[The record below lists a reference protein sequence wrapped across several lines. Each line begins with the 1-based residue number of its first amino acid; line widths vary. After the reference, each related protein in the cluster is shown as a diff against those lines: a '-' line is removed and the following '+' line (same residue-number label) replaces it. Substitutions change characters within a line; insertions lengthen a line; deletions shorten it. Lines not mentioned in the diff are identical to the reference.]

1 MKTVTKKKTSGQ
13 KKALV
18 CAVVLAVVIA
28 MGATFAWFTSTDE
41 VTNELSASNDYNVTL
56 AETFTPTTQLTPGQ
70 NVTKEVAAVNTGT
83 VASFVKLDLTDT
95 LALTY
100 ETALYDAN
108 NNNEKFT
115 TAAPVTVPSNA
126 LTLDTTATIADGNGN
141 AYSEVQALQAGGQLV
156 YAASGSNYSVGYVS
170 SYDFTPDV
178 EGVYIF
184 ERTDGSYV
192 GYYFD
197 GNDTYYEIDNIT
209 YGPGTDYSYTF
220 VQEVTVDPAKVTF
233 SDTIYLSGTDTP
245 TYGTGYTDA
254 DGVYYIQAVYD
265 PDGTANLGD
274 EIIMNIALNG
284 DWFNNGDFWSSY
296 DWTGVYDDATD
307 TWTFYYLHIL
317 SAGTTSELLVTDMQ
331 LDESVSQDA
340 YTSFTYDLVVGLDSV
355 QVVTVDA
362 NTAGVGQIELPSS
375 SLTWDFDATEN
386 TWSGDHLYVDATGT
400 VCGENGT
407 AITSLDENRIWWDK

>member
-100 ETALYDAN
+100 ETALDDDGSQYSSAY
-108 NNNEKFT
+108 
-115 TAAPVTVPSNA
+115 AITVPTGA

-156 YAASGSNYSVGYVS
+156 YAPSGVTTGAVASA
-170 SYDFTPDV
+170 DFVAT
-178 EGVYIF
+178 ETGLYIF

-192 GYYFD
+192 GYYFYGTD
-197 GNDTYYEIDNIT
+197 YYEIDNVVFNGMDYT
-209 YGPGTDYSYTF
+209 YNF
-220 VQEVTVDPAKVTF
+220 VQEVTVDSAEVTF

-245 TYGTGYTDA
+245 AYGTGYTDA

-265 PDGTANLGD
+265 PDSIGNSGD
-274 EIIMNIALNG
+274 EIIMNIALAG
-284 DWFNNGDFWSSY
+284 DDWSGSAGSY
-296 DWTGVYDDATD
+296 TSTDLTAVYDIGSD
-307 TWTFYYLHIL
+307 TWTFYYNHVL

-362 NTAGVGQIELPSS
+362 NTAGVGTIELPSS
-375 SLTWDFDATEN
+375 SLTWDLDATSTN
-386 TWSGDHLYVDATGT
+386 TPYVDATGT
-400 VCGENGT
+400 VCDSTGT
-407 AITSLDENRIWWDK
+407 SVDLTTNVLSWN

>member
-95 LALTY
+95 LTLTY
-100 ETALYDAN
+100 ETALDNDGSQFSTYLPEDVAQ
-108 NNNEKFT
+108 KLT
-115 TAAPVTVPSNA
+115 NA

-156 YAASGSNYSVGYVS
+156 YAPVGVDTGAVNS
-170 SYDFTPDV
+170 ETFVPTV
-178 EGVYIF
+178 TGIYIF
-184 ERTDGSYV
+184 ERSDGSYV
-192 GYYFD
+192 GYYYD
-197 GNDTYYEIDNIT
+197 NDNSTYYEIDNVVFDGA
-209 YGPGTDYSYTF
+209 YYTF
-220 VQEVTVDPAKVTF
+220 NLVQEVTVDSAEVTF

-245 TYGTGYTDA
+245 AYGEGYSES
-254 DGVYYIQAVYD
+254 GVYYIQAVYD
-265 PDGTANLGD
+265 PDGTANSGD

-284 DWFNNGDFWSSY
+284 NWFDNTDFWSSS

-362 NTAGVGQIELPSS
+362 NTAGVGQIELPSN

-386 TWSGDHLYVDATGT
+386 TWSGNHLYVDATGT
-400 VCGENGT
+400 VCDENGT
-407 AITSLDENRIWWDK
+407 AITNLNENRIWWE

>member
-100 ETALYDAN
+100 EAALDDGGSQFSSAYVN
-108 NNNEKFT
+108 
-115 TAAPVTVPSNA
+115 TVPTGA
-126 LTLDTTATIADGNGN
+126 LTLDTAKTIADGNGN

-156 YAASGSNYSVGYVS
+156 YAPSGVTTGAVASA
-170 SYDFTPDV
+170 DFVAT
-178 EGVYIF
+178 EIGLYIF
-184 ERTDGSYV
+184 ERSDGSYV
-192 GYYFD
+192 GYYYD
-197 GNDTYYEIDNIT
+197 GTNYYEIDNVVFNSM
-209 YGPGTDYSYTF
+209 DYTFNF
-220 VQEVTVDPAKVTF
+220 VQEVTVDSAEVTF

-245 TYGTGYTDA
+245 DYGTGYSES
-254 DGVYYIQAVYD
+254 GVYYIQAVYD
-265 PDGTANLGD
+265 PDGTANTDD

-284 DWFNNGDFWSSY
+284 TWTQSGDTWVSD
-296 DWTGVYDDATD
+296 DWTGVYDDTTD
-307 TWTFYYLHIL
+307 TWTFYYNHVL

-362 NTAGVGQIELPSS
+362 NTAGVGTIELPSS
-375 SLTWDFDATEN
+375 SLTWDLDAPSTN
-386 TWSGDHLYVDATGT
+386 NLYVDATGT
-400 VCGENGT
+400 VCDSTGT
-407 AITSLDENRIWWDK
+407 SVDLTTNVLSWS